1 MHLPLFWA
9 STRKLHMPSAL
20 RMLLAV
26 AVTMLV
32 ISPLAFAQYRA
43 SIQGTVADPQGGVI
57 PNAKLTLTNTDT
69 NETQTRTSNG
79 EGVYN
84 FSALPPAHFKL
95 VVEASGFQTKE
106 LENLQI
112 IPEQANA
119 INIQLGVAA
128 QAQTVTVDAS
138 KTPLLDTETATIGGT
153 ISENQIQ
160 HMPSFGRDVFQL
172 TSLAP
177 GTTGD
182 QSQSA
187 GGGTYSLPGTQGP
200 GGPGASTGIFATEN
214 GPQTLANGGQYEN
227 NGISIDGISTTSA
240 VWGGTSVITPTEDS
254 VDSVKVVS
262 NGYDAENGRF
272 SGAQVQVTS
281 KSGTNTIHGSAFF
294 EASRPGLNAYQRY
307 NGTGFFN
314 TNCGAA
320 PCTPA
325 ERGLQRDDQKY
336 NQFGGSAGGPIWKNK
351 VFAFF
356 AYETQR
362 NSSKTTGVGWYDTSD
377 FDGQAPSGS
386 IASKFLTFPGAG
398 VSAAGLIDQTCG
410 DVGLTE
416 GSNCA
421 TIPGKGLDVGSPL
434 KSALGTQDPNW
445 SGPFAPGL
453 GGGLDGV
460 ADIAEYTTVNPSTV
474 TESQY
479 NGRLDANM
487 TSRDSATFAIYWVP
501 VDTTSYTGPVRQYN
515 LWHHSAV
522 NDAFTVIWNHTFSP
536 TFLNEARANAA
547 GWRWN
552 EIASNPQAPFGLPDD
567 SIGQIGELD
576 ATTPSKT
583 LNNFGAPGPSVLNQ
597 WTYSYKDVATKIV
610 RTHTIKFGGE
620 LTRLYYL
627 NEIPYA
633 ARPSFQFFNLWDFL
647 NDAPRFESGT
657 FDPTTGTPTAARQDN
672 RENLWGFFVQDDWKM
687 KPSLTLNLG
696 LRYGY
701 FGALTSKENN
711 MYSVRFG
718 TGSQMLTGM
727 TVQKGGQLWTPQKW
741 NFGPQVGFAWTPDF
755 YHQRVVL
762 RGGFGLNY
770 NQDEIA
776 ITANVYGNPGLT
788 VSPNFSMSTPSS
800 PNPGIVYAVP
810 SDVHSLFGYPPNP
823 NVQNPFGSNGLPTSG
838 TIGVTAFDSN
848 LPTMYTEHYSLDTQ
862 TDLGAQFIFTLGYQG
877 SVSRHTYFH
886 YDANAAAS
894 VDGIPLNPTVNGVN
908 YFGNGGHGNY
918 NAMLAGLRHQ
928 FSHHFMMD
936 AELTWGKAMD
946 TSSAP
951 YTEQDYPY
959 DPSLSYGRSDYNIT
973 RQEKVYAMWQP
984 VIFSGNRSWIEK
996 IAGGWSFSGILNL
1009 HTGFPWNPV
1018 FAVPGNLYCSTCGYS
1033 QLLPASYL
1041 GGAGHDT
1048 SNDAFKSGP
1057 GVGDG
1062 LNKNFPLAN
1071 SPSNPNAAEAYFAA
1085 PAFALGPAFP
1095 ATGGQAAQAPGVRR
1109 NSWTG
1114 PGYRDLDATVSK
1126 TFGMPYLKREGAGI
1140 EIRADAFNL
1149 FNNLNFNPTSIS
1161 NNIQATNFGQ
1171 AQSALGSRTVSLL
1184 ARFHF

>member
-1 MHLPLFWA
+1 MHLPHFWA
-9 STRKLHMPSAL
+9 STWKFHAIAAFVAAITI
-20 RMLLAV
+20 LL
-26 AVTMLV
+26 
-32 ISPLAFAQYRA
+32 ISPAAFAQYRA
-43 SIQGTVADPQGGVI
+43 SIQGTVADSQGGVI
-57 PNAKLTLTNTDT
+57 PNAKLTLTNIET
-69 NETQTRTSNG
+69 NETQTRTTNG

-84 FSALPPAHFKL
+84 FNALPPGRFRL
-95 VVEASGFQTKE
+95 NVQASGFQTKV
-106 LENLQI
+106 LDNVQI
-112 IPEQANA
+112 IPEQPNS
-119 INIQLGVAA
+119 INVKLDVAA
-128 QAQTVTVDAS
+128 QSQTVTVDAS
-138 KTPLLDTETATIGGT
+138 NTPLMDTETATIGGT

-182 QSQSA
+182 SSQSA

-214 GPQTLANGGQYEN
+214 GPQTLASGGQYEN
-227 NGISIDGISTTSA
+227 NGIAIDGISTTSA

-254 VDSVKVVS
+254 VDNVKIVA

-272 SGAQVQVTS
+272 SGAQIQVTS
-281 KSGTNTIHGSAFF
+281 KSGTNTVHGSAFF
-294 EASRPGLNAYQRY
+294 QANRPGLNAYQRY

-314 TNCGAA
+314 TNCNGG
-320 PCTPA
+320 PCTPS
-325 ERGLQRDDQKY
+325 ERGLQRDTQKY
-336 NQFGGSAGGPIWKNK
+336 NQFGGSLGGPIWKNRM
-351 VFAFF
+351 FAFF

-362 NSSKTTGVGWYDTSD
+362 NNSKTTAVGWYDTSA
-377 FDGQAPSGS
+377 FDGLGPSGS

-398 VSAAGLIDQTCG
+398 VSAAGLIDQTCA
-410 DVGLTE
+410 DIGLTE
-416 GSNCA
+416 GKNCI
-421 TIPGKGLDVGSPL
+421 TVPGQGLNLGSPL
-434 KSALGTQDPNW
+434 SSSLGSQDPGW
-445 SGPFAPGL
+445 SGPFSAGV
-453 GGGLDGV
+453 GGGLNSSV
-460 ADIAEYTTVNPSTV
+460 ADIAEYTTVNPSSI

-479 NGRLDANM
+479 NGRFDADA
-487 TSRDSATFAIYWVP
+487 TSKDHLTFAIYWVP
-501 VDTTSYTGPVRQYN
+501 VDTTSYTGPVRKYN
-515 LWHHSAV
+515 LWHHSAI
-522 NDAFTVIWNHTFSP
+522 NNAFSGIWNHTFSSN
-536 TFLNEARANAA
+536 FLNEARANAA

-552 EIASNPQAPFGLPDD
+552 EIGSNPQAPFGLPDD

-576 ATTPSKT
+576 NSSPSKT
-583 LNNFGAPGPSVLNQ
+583 LNSFGAPGPSVLNQ

-610 RTHTIKFGGE
+610 RTHSIKFGGE

-633 ARPSFQFFNLWDFL
+633 ARPSFEFFNLWDFL
-647 NDAPRFESGT
+647 NDAPRSESGT
-657 FDPTTGTPTAARQDN
+657 FDPNTGIPTAARQDN
-672 RENLWGFFVQDDWKM
+672 REDLWGFFAQDDWKV

-701 FGALTSKENN
+701 FGALTSKQNN

-718 TGSQMLTGM
+718 TGADMLTGIRI
-727 TVQKGGQLWTPQKW
+727 QKGGQLWTPQKW
-741 NFGPQVGFAWTPDF
+741 NFGPQVGFAWTPGF
-755 YHQRVVL
+755 YHQRVVI
-762 RGGFGLNY
+762 RGGYGLNY

-788 VSPNFSMSTPSS
+788 VSPNFSMSSPSS

-823 NVQNPFGSNGLPTSG
+823 NIQNPFGPNGLPTTG
-838 TIGVTAFDSN
+838 QIGVTAFDSN

-886 YDANAAAS
+886 YDGNAVAS
-894 VDGIPLNPTVNGVN
+894 VKGIPLNPTVNGVN

-918 NAMLAGLRHQ
+918 NAMLAGLKHQ
-928 FSHHFMMD
+928 FSHHFMLD
-936 AELTWGKAMD
+936 AELTWGRSMD

-973 RQEKVYAMWQP
+973 RQEKVFGMWQP
-984 VIFSGNRSWIEK
+984 VIFSGSHSWLEK

-1018 FAVPGNLYCSTCGYS
+1018 YSVSGGSLYCSTCSYS

-1057 GVGDG
+1057 KVGSG
-1062 LNKNFPLAN
+1062 LNKNFPQAN
-1071 SPSNPNAAEAYFAA
+1071 NPANPIAAEVYFA
-1085 PAFALGPAFP
+1085 PPSFSLGPAFP
-1095 ATGGQAAQAPGVRR
+1095 ATGGLPPQSPGVRR

-1114 PGYRDLDATVSK
+1114 PGYRDVDATVSK
-1126 TFGMPYLKREGAGI
+1126 TFGMPYWKREGAGI

-1171 AQSALGSRTVSLL
+1171 AQAALGSRTVSLL
-1184 ARFHF
+1184 ARFQF